1 MILVRSL
8 TFTAAYYF
16 YSTLVALLMIPL
28 FLAPRAWVTHVLRW
42 YGAGTTVLLRLICN
56 IRVEVRGRENLPKGA
71 ALIAAKH
78 QCMFDVFG
86 GFALLPDG
94 CFVTKQELLWLPF
107 LGWYARKAGMIVVD
121 REGHANALR
130 KLVAD
135 TRDRFKAARQLV
147 IFAEG
152 TRKAPGA
159 TPDYKPGIAALYRDL
174 EMPVI
179 PMALNTGVHWP
190 AHGVLRYPG
199 TIVFEFLPAIP
210 PGLKRGEFMREME
223 TRIEAA
229 TNALIADGL

>member
-8 TFTAAYYF
+8 TFTLAYYL
-16 YSTLVALLMIPL
+16 YSTLVALAMIPL
-28 FLAPRAWVTHVLRW
+28 FLAPRRWVTHVLTW
-42 YGAGTTVLLRLICN
+42 YGAGTTLLLRVICN
-56 IRVEVRGRENLPKGA
+56 IRVEIRGREHLPKGA

-78 QCMFDVFG
+78 QCMFDIFG
-86 GFALLPDG
+86 GFAFLPDA
-94 CFVTKQELLWLPF
+94 CFVTKKELMVIPF
-107 LGWYARKAGMIVVD
+107 LGWYATKGGMIVVD
-121 REGHANALR
+121 RDGHASALR

-135 TRDRFKAARQLV
+135 ARDRFRDARQLV

-159 TPDYKPGIAALYRDL
+159 EPDYKPGIAALYRDL

-199 TIVFEFLPAIP
+199 TIVFEFLPPIP
-210 PGLKRGEFMREME
+210 AGLKRGEFMRELE
-223 TRIEAA
+223 TRIETAS
-229 TNALIADGL
+229 NALIAEGL

>member
-8 TFTAAYYF
+8 TFAFAFYL
-16 YSTLVALLMIPL
+16 YSTLYGLLMVPL
-28 FLAPRAWVTHVLRW
+28 LLGPRAWVTRALSW
-42 YGAGTTVLLRLICN
+42 YGKGVTLLLRLICG
-56 IRVEVRGRENLPKGA
+56 IKVEVRGRENLPVGA

-78 QCMFDVFG
+78 QCMFDIFG
-86 GFALLPDG
+86 SFAFLPDS
-94 CFVTKQELLWLPF
+94 CFVTKKELMWIPF
-107 LGWYARKAGMIVVD
+107 LGWYVRKGGMIVVD
-121 REGHANALR
+121 RAGHATALR

-190 AHGVLRYPG
+190 KHGFSRYPG

-210 PGLKRGEFMREME
+210 PGLKRGEFMREVE
-223 TRIEAA
+223 ARIETA
-229 TNALIADGL
+229 TNALIAEGL

>member
-8 TFTAAYYF
+8 TFTVAYYL
-16 YSTLVALLMIPL
+16 YSTLVALLMIPM
-28 FLAPRAWVTHVLRW
+28 FLAPRAWVTRVLTW
-42 YGAGTTVLLRLICN
+42 YGAGTTLLLRVICG

-78 QCMFDVFG
+78 QCVFDIFG
-86 GFALLPDG
+86 SFAFLPDA
-94 CFVTKQELLWLPF
+94 CFVAKKELMVIPF
-107 LGWYARKAGMIVVD
+107 LGWYAIKGGMIVVD
-121 REGHANALR
+121 RDGHATALR

-135 TRDRFKAARQLV
+135 ARDRFKDARQLV

-159 TPDYKPGIAALYRDL
+159 EPDYKPGIAALYRDL
-174 EMPVI
+174 NMPVI

-190 AHGVLRYPG
+190 AHGVMRYPG

-223 TRIEAA
+223 TRIETAS
-229 TNALIADGL
+229 NALIAEGL

>member
-94 CFVTKQELLWLPF
+94 CFVTKKELMWIPF

>member
-8 TFTAAYYF
+8 TFTLAYYL
-16 YSTLVALLMIPL
+16 YSTLVALAMIPL
-28 FLAPRAWVTHVLRW
+28 FLAPRAWVTSTLTW
-42 YGAGTTVLLRLICN
+42 YGKGTTLLLRLICG
-56 IRVEVRGRENLPKGA
+56 IRVEVRGRENLPRGA

-78 QCMFDVFG
+78 QCMFDIFG
-86 GFALLPDG
+86 SFAFLPDA
-94 CFVTKQELLWLPF
+94 CFVTKKDLMWIPF
-107 LGWYARKAGMIVVD
+107 LGWYATKGGMIVVD
-121 REGHANALR
+121 RGGHSTALR
-130 KLVAD
+130 KLVKDA
-135 TRDRFKAARQLV
+135 RDRFKAARQLV

-190 AHGVLRYPG
+190 AHGVMRYPG

-229 TNALIADGL
+229 TNALIAEGL

>member
-8 TFTAAYYF
+8 TFTAAYYL

-56 IRVEVRGRENLPKGA
+56 IRVEVRGREHLPKGA

-94 CFVTKQELLWLPF
+94 CFVTKKELMWIPF

>member
-8 TFTAAYYF
+8 TFTAAYYL

-42 YGAGTTVLLRLICN
+42 YGAGTTLLLRLICN
-56 IRVEVRGRENLPKGA
+56 IRVEVRGREHLPKGA

-94 CFVTKQELLWLPF
+94 CFVTKKELMWIPF

>member
-8 TFTAAYYF
+8 TFTAAYYL

-94 CFVTKQELLWLPF
+94 CFVTKKELMWIPF

>member
-8 TFTAAYYF
+8 TFIAAYYI

-28 FLAPRAWVTHVLRW
+28 FLAPRAWVTHVLTW
-42 YGAGTTVLLRLICN
+42 YGAGTTFLLRVICN
-56 IRVEVRGRENLPKGA
+56 IRTEVRGREHLPRGA

-78 QCMFDVFG
+78 QCMFDIFG
-86 GFALLPDG
+86 SFAFLPDA
-94 CFVTKQELLWLPF
+94 CFVTKKELMIIPF
-107 LGWYARKAGMIVVD
+107 LGWYAKKGGMIVVD
-121 REGHANALR
+121 RDGHANALR
-130 KLVAD
+130 KLLAD
-135 TRDRFKAARQLV
+135 ARDRFKDSRQLV

-159 TPDYKPGIAALYRDL
+159 EPDYKPGIAALYRDL

-190 AHGVLRYPG
+190 AHGVMRYPG

-223 TRIEAA
+223 TRIETA
-229 TNALIADGL
+229 TNALIAEGL

>member
-94 CFVTKQELLWLPF
+94 CFVTKKELMWIPF
-107 LGWYARKAGMIVVD
+107 LGWYARKAGMVVVD

>member
-8 TFTAAYYF
+8 TFTAAYYL

-42 YGAGTTVLLRLICN
+42 YGAGTTLLLRLICN

-71 ALIAAKH
+71 ALIAGKH

-94 CFVTKQELLWLPF
+94 CFVTKKELMWIPF